1 LCPPFRANFCK
12 SGAQI
17 GLRKWLRYHLKN
29 IMLLRDLQ
37 QVAGKARG

>member
-1 LCPPFRANFCK
+1 VPAVPRQLLQGR
-12 SGAQI
+12 AQI
-17 GLRKWLRYHLKN
+17 GLRKWLRYHLKK